1 MAELDC
7 CFSAGLVLFG
17 GLIAGF
23 FTEIIGL
30 SGQLKSVAYLS
41 ISIFTTFVRGL
52 FSHAP
57 LTAAAQEESAKESSE
72 RKLRESRGRERESS
86 RVSFMASSVLRD
98 GIFVFTPSAA

>member
-1 MAELDC
+1 MAGLDC

-52 FSHAP
+52 FSNAP
-57 LTAAAQEESAKESSE
+57 LTAAALLLR
-72 RKLRESRGRERESS
+72 RKRAPKRAVRES
-86 RVSFMASSVLRD
+86 
-98 GIFVFTPSAA
+98 